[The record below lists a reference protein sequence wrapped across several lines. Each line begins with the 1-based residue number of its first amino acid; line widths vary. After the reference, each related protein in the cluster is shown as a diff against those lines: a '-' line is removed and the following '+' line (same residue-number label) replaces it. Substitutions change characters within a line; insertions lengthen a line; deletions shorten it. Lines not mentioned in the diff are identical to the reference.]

1 MGDYEALVIVQAA
14 GFSEGVILL
23 YERLNM
29 VPMLL
34 EQYARSGTDRARRQ
48 MLSMCEHHDPEIFAN
63 VLSHFVSM
71 VGELKGNLKEEASV
85 GSESEIGGLL
95 HDIHEALV
103 MARDHDDLP
112 PVRILR
118 ILAGEGHGMFNSDS
132 HDSNRYH
139 NRCGVPLAAAT
150 DYVGVILDDCAKK
163 IHRLKV
169 NIGLL
174 FLCLLNS
181 NISTEI
187 LVHCHVAKE

>member
-150 DYVGVILDDCAKK
+150 DYVGVILDDCAKT